1 MSPSKVVAG
10 LDSSLRRRCAAGQGP
25 CAAVTGTFDPAATAG
40 TLCGVANLPEPVEPA
55 RPGQPAEPVDPR
67 QLRVSNA
74 DRERVATAL
83 QRASADGRL
92 ELDELDQRLAAAYAA
107 KTFADLEPLTRDLPA
122 PAGPEGSGHELQPT
136 SRWGLAMFG
145 GFSRK
150 GAWVVPR
157 RFRAVVF
164 CGGGQIDL
172 RHARFTAAETRIT
185 IFALMGGVEVVVPP
199 EAHVV
204 ANGVAVMGGWD
215 QPADAASTPGGPQ
228 VTVNGLAIMGG
239 VGVQRRRRKKG

>member
-1 MSPSKVVAG
+1 M
-10 LDSSLRRRCAAGQGP
+10 
-25 CAAVTGTFDPAATAG
+25 
-40 TLCGVANLPEPVEPA
+40 ANLPEPA
-55 RPGQPAEPVDPR
+55 GPVDPR
-67 QLRVSNA
+67 ELRVSNA

-83 QRASADGRL
+83 QQASADGRL

-107 KTFADLEPLTRDLPA
+107 RTFADLEPLTRDLPE
-122 PAGPEGSGHELQPT
+122 PAGSSQLAEPSRDLRPT
-136 SRWGLAMFG
+136 SRWAAAVFG

-172 RHARFTAAETRIT
+172 RHARFAEGETRIW

-199 EAHVV
+199 EAHVI

-215 QPADAASTPGGPQ
+215 QPADGASTPGGPR
-228 VTVNGLAIMGG
+228 VTVSGLAIMGG
-239 VGVQRRRRKKG
+239 VGVQRRRRKNSS